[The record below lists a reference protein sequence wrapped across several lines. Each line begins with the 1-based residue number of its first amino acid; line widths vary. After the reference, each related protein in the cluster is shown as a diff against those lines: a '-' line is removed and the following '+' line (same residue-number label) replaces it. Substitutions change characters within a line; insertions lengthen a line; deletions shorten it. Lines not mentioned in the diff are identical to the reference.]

1 MQAVDLKTSA
11 VELSE
16 NRKYIYLGGSI
27 SNFSIIYRWNVEV
40 KKVEWQYIM
49 AEENLNNV
57 D

>member
-11 VELSE
+11 VEVSE

-49 AEENLNNV
+49 AEESLNNV